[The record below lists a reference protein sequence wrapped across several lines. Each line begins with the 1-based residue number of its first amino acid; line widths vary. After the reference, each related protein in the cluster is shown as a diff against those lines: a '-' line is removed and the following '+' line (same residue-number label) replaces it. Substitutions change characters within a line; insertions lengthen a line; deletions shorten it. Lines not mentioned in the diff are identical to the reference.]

1 MKIYSKDI
9 YNNCVPMAG
18 FKPASPILIHVHD
31 VWLFYIELHRLSRMK
46 NSYRP
51 VACKYSVLLISY
63 LE

>member
-1 MKIYSKDI
+1 
-9 YNNCVPMAG
+9 MAG
-18 FKPASPILIHVHD
+18 FKPASPIFIHVYE